1 MNEKEQLNQ
10 AREQLKQS
18 IKNVFQDLRTYGN
31 AVANRTGAIYAE
43 KKDDLVSRMEFAR
56 LEREME
62 RDIKART
69 REHKSGMKEALREN
83 DRLQRQERRLRFK
96 EGVKQKTSSVFGKLG
111 QVKNDMLA
119 KLNPSNIDV
128 KLRDFYEKA
137 QIKGLEIANKGKE
150 VYNNT
155 AQKIDNITTQQ
166 IAKYYEYQAAKE
178 AERIEK
184 ENDRLQRQER
194 RLRYKEGIKQKTSS
208 VFGKLG
214 QVKNDMLAKLNP
226 SNIDVKLRNFYEK
239 AQIKGLEIANKGKE
253 VYNNT
258 AQKIDNFTTQQI
270 ANYYERKEARIEAKE
285 FKEAARRAEKEE
297 IERIKERV
305 RERKEAMKEALRTQE
320 REMYENKHLENQ
332 ARKQE
337 LMDSLFGS
345 SEIQEER
352 VSYAR

>member
-1 MNEKEQLNQ
+1 MNERDQLNQ
-10 AREQLKQS
+10 AKEQLKQS
-18 IKNVFQDLRTYGN
+18 ISNVFQDLRTYGN
-31 AVANRTGAIYAE
+31 AVAKNTGAIYAE

-155 AQKIDNITTQQ
+155 AQKIDN
-166 IAKYYEYQAAKE
+166 
-178 AERIEK
+178 
-184 ENDRLQRQER
+184 
-194 RLRYKEGIKQKTSS
+194 
-208 VFGKLG
+208 
-214 QVKNDMLAKLNP
+214 
-226 SNIDVKLRNFYEK
+226 
-239 AQIKGLEIANKGKE
+239 
-253 VYNNT
+253 
-258 AQKIDNFTTQQI
+258 FTTQQI

-305 RERKEAMKEALRTQE
+305 RERKAAMKEALRTQE